1 MGNNDDLTAVDLVS
15 TDWLAANLDRADL
28 TILDATVVLDIDT
41 WAANSGRR
49 TYDEAHVPGAGF
61 VDIIEELSDTA
72 ADRELPRG
80 VRAYRLSSA
89 EQFASAI
96 AAHGVGNDTN
106 VVAYDTTGGMWAA
119 RLWWML
125 RVFGHDK
132 VAVLDGGWAKWQAEG
147 RPTSADAPA
156 VAPARFEAGLR
167 PELLATK
174 EEVAEVA
181 AGSGGAC
188 LVHAL
193 SPQMFSGEEQAAL
206 PRAGRIPTSVNVP
219 FFQVYRED
227 GTLRPPAELREL
239 FAPALASGP
248 ERVVTYCGGGIAAS
262 SDALALA
269 TIGVRAAV
277 YDGSLVEWAADDSLP
292 LEVG

>member
-1 MGNNDDLTAVDLVS
+1 MDTQDDLAAVDLVS
-15 TDWLAANLDRADL
+15 TDWLERNLGRADL
-28 TILDATVVLDIDT
+28 AILDATVVLDIDT
-41 WAANSGRR
+41 WSANSGRR

-61 VDIIEELSDTA
+61 VDVIEELSDAA

-80 VRAYRLSSA
+80 VRAYRLPSA
-89 EQFASAI
+89 EQFAAAI
-96 AAHGVGNDTN
+96 GAHGVSNDTN

-125 RVFGHDK
+125 RVFGHDR
-132 VAVLDGGWAKWQAEG
+132 VAVLDGGWRAWQAEG
-147 RPTSADAPA
+147 RPTSTAAPST
-156 VAPARFEAGLR
+156 APARFDARLR

-174 EEVAEVA
+174 EQVA
-181 AGSGGAC
+181 AAAAGDGSAC

-193 SPQMFSGEEQAAL
+193 SPEMFSGAEQAAL

-219 FFQVYRED
+219 FATVYRED

-239 FAPALASGP
+239 FAPALERDA

-262 SDALALA
+262 ADALALA
-269 TIGVRAAV
+269 TIGVQAAV
-277 YDGSLVEWAADDSLP
+277 YDGSLVEWAADESLP